1 MRIIRFGVCAVA
13 SLVSAPAFSD
23 PPIMFGQAVPG
34 QSIEETVASMPQARW
49 TKFRDGKSGPVIGAL
64 GSDAVEFDDWRW
76 NLRLGKTFRLDS
88 NEFSYSFEVNRSRR
102 FERESECEATTSRTI
117 AALEPSLGA
126 YRPGGWLDVHPE
138 WSDMETRAGTAREVN
153 AGAQSRVRVYVRDK
167 TQYVFGIQDVQMG
180 AATRAF
186 VIGINTPDPI
196 NGQVGY
202 HCSISIQF
210 KTPAQLQS
218 PAGQPSAPPR

>member
-1 MRIIRFGVCAVA
+1 MRIVRLGVCALA
-13 SLVSAPAFSD
+13 ALAGAPAFSD

-34 QSIEETVASMPQARW
+34 QNIEDTIASMPQARW
-49 TKFRDGKSGPVIGAL
+49 TKFRDGDSGPVVGAL
-64 GSDAVEFDDWRW
+64 GSDAVEFDGWRW
-76 NLRLGKTFRLDS
+76 SLRLGKTSRLDR

-117 AALEPSLGA
+117 AALEPKLGA
-126 YRPGGWLDVHPE
+126 YRPGGWLDVHPD
-138 WSDMETRAGTAREVN
+138 WSDMETRAGPAREVT
-153 AGAQSRVRVYVRDK
+153 AGARSRVRVYVQDK
-167 TQYVFGIQDVQMG
+167 TQYVIGIQDVQMG